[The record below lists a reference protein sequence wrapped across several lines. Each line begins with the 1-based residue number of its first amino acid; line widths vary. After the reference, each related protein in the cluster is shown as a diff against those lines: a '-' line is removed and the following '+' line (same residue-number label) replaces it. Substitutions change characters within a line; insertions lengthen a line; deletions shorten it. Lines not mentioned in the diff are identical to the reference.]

1 MRTTEPYNP
10 ISIEHRVRSKLENKA
25 SGVTLPDIAP
35 TASPSSTFIH
45 EKRAMNNSK
54 QLKDEFM
61 NLLCASQAETER
73 EVKPGCEELK
83 KCAETDG
90 TNKLFLTLNK
100 QESTKSEG
108 DKTKESFSFVIQN
121 SDLGELKLKGSWI
134 NGHLKVLIQ
143 PEKKLEVRERKL
155 LCAMLTTRLS
165 NELGVPLEVSF
176 D

>member
-1 MRTTEPYNP
+1 MRPTEPYNP
-10 ISIEHRVRSKLENKA
+10 ISIEQRVRNKIENKA
-25 SGVTLPDIAP
+25 SRVTLPDIAP
-35 TASPSSTFIH
+35 TAHSSKTSIH
-45 EKRAMNNSK
+45 GERAMNQSK

-61 NLLCASQAETER
+61 SLLAGNDAGSKC
-73 EVKPGCEELK
+73 EVKPGSQELK
-83 KCAETDG
+83 KCTETDG

-100 QESTKSEG
+100 QESTKGKS
-108 DKTKESFSFVIQN
+108 DQTQESFSFVIQN
-121 SDLGELKLKGSWI
+121 SDLGELKLKGSWM
-134 NGHLKVLIQ
+134 NGHLKVFIQ